1 MKKLLTVLMV
11 LSMAAMA
18 NAAVVI
24 NVDMGADT
32 ELAAGETATISI
44 VATNEQSPSDLY
56 LFVTDGSFGTVS
68 GGSVVWSDFSATA
81 GEMTLH
87 DGAGDQH
94 VDAVRQYGWP
104 GWPDA
109 TQTYYISL
117 TGNTNPLTMNGT
129 VVNGITYRAEIAG
142 DSTIILGSVVD
153 DGQGGYLMSA
163 VLDTVVIHQ
172 VPEPMT
178 IALLGLGGL
187 LLRRR
192 R

>member
-1 MKKLLTVLMV
+1 MKKLLAMLMV

-18 NAAVVI
+18 SAAVVI

-32 ELAAGETATISI
+32 ELAAGDTAAISI

-94 VDAVRQYGWP
+94 VNAVHQY

-142 DSTIILGSVVD
+142 DSTIILGYFVD
-153 DGQGGYLMSA
+153 DGQDGFLA
-163 VLDTVVIHQ
+163 VSDTVVMHK